1 MKMEKNNNLD
11 FEEIVDVLSRNLS
24 IRVIKYYTICNQQFE
39 YSFSY
44 NNAPKATQ
52 QKFKK
57 IFVEHLRRKLE
68 VLNKRIPLIYTT
80 NTLPSNNRLKTSNIN
95 MLEVFD
101 CLPSLSKWEAY
112 IFPFDTTITIELINR
127 YEDNSYFNCYISD
140 WILNNY

>member
-57 IFVEHLRRKLE
+57 I
-68 VLNKRIPLIYTT
+68 Y
-80 NTLPSNNRLKTSNIN
+80 
-95 MLEVFD
+95 
-101 CLPSLSKWEAY
+101 
-112 IFPFDTTITIELINR
+112 
-127 YEDNSYFNCYISD
+127 
-140 WILNNY
+140 